1 MTTFRARVASAG
13 NGGDIQ
19 VLLDSPTGTK
29 IGDCSVPLTG
39 DWQTWTTVSCAITA
53 TTGSHNI
60 YLVYNG
66 SPGYLFNIQWFAFA
80 AQ

>member
-13 NGGDIQ
+13 SGGDIQ

-29 IGDCSVPLTG
+29 IGDCNVPVNG
-39 DWQTWTTVSCAITA
+39 DWQTWSTVSCAITT
-53 TTGSHNI
+53 TTGPHNI
-60 YLVYNG
+60 YLLYNG
-66 SPGYLFNIQWFAFA
+66 NSGYLCNIQWLAFS